1 MKRMIIFLVLAFV
14 LTTALFADTLQ
25 SEYSYVYVPLNKVY
39 NHQNGYVA
47 LYSKDGL
54 KISTAYLPMDWFSI
68 NVQKARLVNVP
79 KGLAPYMIVYYK
91 NDQFQY
97 VTMAVP
103 QDRTDDFWGVLK
115 NTSNVSD
122 KFNADTFT
130 WN

>member
-1 MKRMIIFLVLAFV
+1 MKKMIVFLVLALV
-14 LTTALFADTLQ
+14 MTTALFADTLE

-39 NHQNGYVA
+39 NHQQGYVA
-47 LYSKDGL
+47 LYSKDGM

-79 KGLAPYMIVYYK
+79 KGLSPYMIVYYK
-91 NDQFQY
+91 NNQFQY

-103 QDRTDDFWGVLK
+103 KDKTDDFWGVLK
-115 NTSNVSD
+115 NTSNVAD
-122 KFNADTFT
+122 KFNAETFT